1 MRAGVA
7 FSAMMAALAAAGS
20 ALAQEVVVQGNRR
33 VDVETVRSYIVGGAG
48 SLEEARRALLASGL
62 FSDVRIA
69 RRGAQIVV
77 TVVENNSIN
86 RVAFEGNRK
95 VERATLE
102 AEVQTRA
109 RGPVNQALID
119 ADIARIR
126 EIYRRTG
133 RGLATVTA
141 RIVDLPNGRVDV
153 VFTIDEGDKTGVKEI
168 NPQTGAVLRGRAAD
182 SDTGRPP
189 SCSAT
194 QR

>member
-95 VERATLE
+95 VER
-102 AEVQTRA
+102 RPS
-109 RGPVNQALID
+109 RP
-119 ADIARIR
+119 RSR
-126 EIYRRTG
+126 PG
-133 RGLATVTA
+133 RGA
-141 RIVDLPNGRVDV
+141 RS
-153 VFTIDEGDKTGVKEI
+153 T
-168 NPQTGAVLRGRAAD
+168 
-182 SDTGRPP
+182 RP
-189 SCSAT
+189 
-194 QR
+194 